1 MTIERIKTDVIYE
14 HEKYGEV
21 LVTGIGKMYSE
32 WSLQSPA
39 GSEPRGDSPSE
50 NVLVYFYDNYDGY
63 GGMNPMPLSEMTD
76 EFAKSCKQEVGD
88 HEYIEMDYD
97 EDES

>member
-32 WSLQSPA
+32 WSIDGPKDGIES
-39 GSEPRGDSPSE
+39 G

-63 GGMNPMPLSEMTD
+63 GGMSPMPFSETAD
-76 EFAKSCKQEVGD
+76 EFTKSCKQEVGD
-88 HEYIEMDYD
+88 HDYIEMDYD

>member
-32 WSLQSPA
+32 WSIDGPKDDIES
-39 GSEPRGDSPSE
+39 G

-63 GGMNPMPLSEMTD
+63 GGMNPMPFSETVD

-88 HEYIEMDYD
+88 HDYIEMDYD

>member
-21 LVTGIGKMYSE
+21 LVTGIGEMYQEWDVSE
-32 WSLQSPA
+32 RSGETPHSCMIF
-39 GSEPRGDSPSE
+39 
-50 NVLVYFYDNYDGY
+50 FYDNYDGY
-63 GGMNPMPLSEMTD
+63 GGMNPMPFSETAD

-88 HEYIEMDYD
+88 HDYIEMDYD

>member
-32 WSLQSPA
+32 WSMDGPKDDIES
-39 GSEPRGDSPSE
+39 G

-63 GGMNPMPLSEMTD
+63 GGMNPMPFSETVD

-88 HEYIEMDYD
+88 HDYIEMDYD